1 MTYSETLK
9 KEIIECLRP
18 LDPEQVVLFGSLANG
33 TAGKDSDI
41 DLYVVTRDDFI
52 PQNYQE
58 KREIVRKISRALM
71 ALRMKVSLD
80 LMVHTQQMSRK
91 FYAMNSSFA
100 KEIREKGIRLI

>member
-18 LDPEQVVLFGSLANG
+18 LDPEQVVLFGSFATG

-41 DLYVVTRDDFI
+41 DLYVVTKDDFI

-58 KREIVRKISRALM
+58 KREIVRKISRALL

-80 LMVHTQQMSRK
+80 LMVHTQKMSRK

>member
-80 LMVHTQQMSRK
+80 LMVHTQQMNRK

>member
-1 MTYSETLK
+1 MTDIETLK

-18 LDPEQVVLFGSLANG
+18 IDPEKVVLFGSYAHGN
-33 TAGKDSDI
+33 ADKDTDI
-41 DLYVVTRDDFI
+41 DLYVVTKDDFI

-58 KREIVRKISRALM
+58 KREIIRKISRALM
-71 ALRMKVSLD
+71 ALRLKVSMD
-80 LMVHTQQMSRK
+80 LMVHTQRMNRK